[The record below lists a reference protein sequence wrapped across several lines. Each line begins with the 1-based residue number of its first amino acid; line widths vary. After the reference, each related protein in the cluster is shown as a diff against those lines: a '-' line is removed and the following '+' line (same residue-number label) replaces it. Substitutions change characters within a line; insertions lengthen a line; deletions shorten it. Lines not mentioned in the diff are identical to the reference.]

1 MPAVSFKSFLGAD
14 TVRKKAQ
21 TVAKQLLDVDTVE
34 ELDHIEF
41 SKIDGAKEVGH
52 KFIDTKDGPWVAT
65 ALKKKGET
73 FVQVVPPKD
82 LDAPTMYFV
91 NYNTE
96 D

>member
-1 MPAVSFKSFLGAD
+1 MTSVSFKSFLGAE
-14 TVRKKAQ
+14 TVRKKA
-21 TVAKQLLDVDTVE
+21 VE
-34 ELDHIEF
+34 ELDHVEF

-73 FVQVVPPKD
+73 IVQVVPPKD